1 MKKVVVAV
9 SSVLIMTPLAVQA
22 EAYLG
27 GKLGKTW
34 LDDSCEVSSPCDDSG
49 FGGGVYGGYNFTEI
63 FGLEAGID
71 RLGSF
76 QSNFAGS
83 DPIDDKITAFSIAPK
98 FTLPLDDFSI
108 FAKVGAARVDY
119 GAIDDVSLLT
129 ALGAEY
135 AFTSDWA
142 ARLEYQRINDVDD
155 SIADGMDIDSLFLGL
170 TYTFGSKSEP
180 MPVEAAPA
188 MVEEEIQPK
197 PYEEEV
203 VEEVIPVAEKPVP
216 VPETKLFQ
224 EFGVEL
230 FDHDSFELAEGSA
243 QYFNWLVGVM
253 KKYPQAEAEIV
264 GHTDSRGSEAYNQA
278 LSEKRALSVADYLI
292 SQGIEESRLTVVGAG
307 ESQPKASNDTPE
319 GRMENR
325 RVEVTID
332 EFEYQE

>member
-9 SSVLIMTPLAVQA
+9 SSLLALSPLAVNA
-22 EAYLG
+22 EVYLG
-27 GKLGKTW
+27 GKLGNSW
-34 LDDSCEVSSPCDDSG
+34 LDDACLVGSPCDDSS
-49 FGGGVYGGYNFTEI
+49 FGGGIYGGYNFTDN
-63 FGLEAGID
+63 FGLEAGFD

-76 QSNFAGS
+76 ESNFAG
-83 DPIDDKITAFSIAPK
+83 PKTLDDKITALSLAPK
-98 FTLPLDDFSI
+98 FTLPLDDLSL
-108 FAKVGAARVDY
+108 FAKLGAAKVDY
-119 GAIDDVSLLT
+119 DSIDDVVFLG

-135 AFTSDWA
+135 AFSSDWA
-142 ARLEYQRINDVDD
+142 ARLEYQRLNDIDD
-155 SIADGMDIDSLFLGL
+155 SFVDGMDIDSIFLGL
-170 TYTFGSKSEP
+170 TYTFGAKK
-180 MPVEAAPA
+180 EAAPA
-188 MVEEEIQPK
+188 AIVAEEVEPK

-203 VEEVIPVAEKPVP
+203 VEEPLPVAEEPVP

-264 GHTDSRGSEAYNQA
+264 GHTDSRGSEEYNQV
-278 LSEKRALSVADYLI
+278 LSEKRAQSVADYLV

-307 ESQPKASNDTPE
+307 ESQPKASNDTAE

-332 EFEYQE
+332 EFEIKE